1 MAWWC
6 AESKVKDVVVTLREQ
21 LAELGIELAARL
33 SSQERAVA
41 NARSATTALSRA
53 RVERDAVE
61 LYLEELGDS
70 VEARDE
76 AGGGGEV
83 PAQRREHRVGG

>member
-1 MAWWC
+1 M
-6 AESKVKDVVVTLREQ
+6 TLRDQ
-21 LAELGIELAARL
+21 LTELGIELATRL

-61 LYLEELGDS
+61 LYLDGLREPSD
-70 VEARDE
+70 DHHE
-76 AGGGGEV
+76 AGRGDEV
-83 PAQRREHRVGG
+83 GVQRREHRASGS